1 MYDLQNAYSRV
12 GFFFFSLHLWPP
24 LPRPHVFSLKLVLV
38 AAPDF
43 TYGTGSLPRIIPHYS
58 RTVPER

>member
-12 GFFFFSLHLWPP
+12 GFFFQFTP
-24 LPRPHVFSLKLVLV
+24 LATPPRPHVFSLKLVLV
-38 AAPDF
+38 AAPDS